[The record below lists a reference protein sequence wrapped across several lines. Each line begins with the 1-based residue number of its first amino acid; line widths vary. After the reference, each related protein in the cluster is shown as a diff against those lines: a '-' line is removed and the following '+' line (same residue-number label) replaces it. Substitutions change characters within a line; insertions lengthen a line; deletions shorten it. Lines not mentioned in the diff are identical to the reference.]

1 MTWTRLIRFVA
12 KEDGKTYY
20 GDCITKGDIGL
31 LYFENKLIQAHPLNL
46 SVNENLNRSA
56 SSLLP
61 LSPFND
67 SSDFKIDP
75 SKTLTVLKLLPPLDP
90 TSITTIRGLGLQYAP
105 PGSSNVSHPPPP
117 VPCLF
122 LKPPSTLSG
131 PNQEIV
137 IPSIAKGE
145 KNDYEVELCVII
157 GSRDLPKNTNEKDVM
172 KYVGGFTVVN
182 DVSSRGLCGKG
193 GAGQWGMGKNYDSW
207 CPIGPC
213 IVKPSSLSN
222 PHSLDFNTKLNNKL
236 VQKGNTSQ
244 LLLSVPKLLATL
256 CQGSTLSAHSL
267 ILTGSPIAIGR
278 NLPTDSN
285 EQSPF
290 LKNGDLVKCWIQGIG
305 TLVNTVREE
314 NESETTSQIYK
325 AKL

>member
-1 MTWTRLIRFVA
+1 MTWTKLIRFIA

-20 GDCITKGDIGL
+20 GDCITEGDIGL
-31 LYFENKLIQAHPLNL
+31 LYHRNKLVQAHPLVF
-46 SVNENLNRSA
+46 STESTT
-56 SSLLP
+56 SSSS
-61 LSPFND
+61 SPFD
-67 SSDFKIDP
+67 SSQFEIDP
-75 SKTLTVLKLLPPLDP
+75 SKTLTVFKLLAPLD
-90 TSITTIRGLGLQYAP
+90 SSKITTIRGLGLQYAP
-105 PGSSNVSHPPPP
+105 PNSNSSAKPPP

-122 LKPPSTLSG
+122 LKPTTTITGPS
-131 PNQEIV
+131 QEII
-137 IPSIAKGE
+137 IPTFARDE

-157 GSRDLPKNTNEKDVM
+157 GEKDLPPNKKEEEIM

-213 IVKPSSLSN
+213 IVKPSSL
-222 PHSLDFNTKLNNKL
+222 PDAHSLEFNTKLNDKL
-236 VQKGNTSQ
+236 VQKGKTSE
-244 LLLSVPKLLATL
+244 LLLSVPKLLSTL
-256 CQGSTLSAHSL
+256 SKGSTLSAHSL

-278 NLPTDSN
+278 KLPTDTSQ
-285 EQSPF
+285 ESPF
-290 LKNGDLVKCWIQGIG
+290 MKDGDLVECWIEGIG

-314 NESETTSQIYK
+314 NESGTMVKPYK